1 MKVFARVRRPKK
13 ARGNILFR
21 YGWKI
26 TLLLL
31 LAGAVFAVFLFYG
44 TWAQTFHMKSVG
56 EMPER
61 STVYDADGKIYSRLA
76 GANRLKVSL
85 SEVSPEFIAA
95 VLAREDA
102 RFYDHKGIDWRGVVR
117 ALSRDVVR
125 MKAKEGAS
133 SLTMQLARNSLP
145 LGGRTFSRKLL
156 EAMVAL
162 RIEREFT
169 KQQILELYVNRIY
182 FGSGCY
188 GVETA
193 SQAYFGKNASKLNLS
208 EAALLAGLIRGPN
221 RFSPL
226 KNPKGAAVQRDAVL
240 DRMVALKKITSSQAE
255 QAKKTKIVTH
265 PKRMPQIQE
274 NYAMDAVQRALSLI
288 LTQDQMDDGGLSI
301 YTTLDSSVQNAAQD
315 ALETQ
320 LSKIERQSNFRH
332 PTKAEYKPPENGEGD
347 AAMPYLEGAVVMIDN
362 ASGGIRALVGGRD
375 YAQSKFNRA
384 LAPANR
390 QIGSAFKPFVY
401 TVAFSHG
408 LFPSSAISDGPIQP
422 GEIDGAGN
430 WSPGNSDGTYGGVM
444 PCSYGLI
451 HSRNTMSV
459 RVGQFAGLDTVQ
471 KIANDLG
478 IAQNIPHG
486 PASYIGSFESN
497 LKDLTSAY
505 TVFPNAGVR
514 RQAYIIERIDDQR
527 HKPIYLSAHISSP
540 ALDPGATWMTS
551 RLMQEVLTQG
561 TAASARSLGFKLP
574 AAGKTGTTN
583 DYKDAWFIGYTTTLT
598 CGVWV
603 GFDQPTTIIPHGYG
617 AALALPVWT
626 QVNII
631 QPNHCNRPCH
641 CNTRRSVR
649 FPTNSPPP
657 AAGGPVRL
665 TILICLS
672 IRCQTPPARC
682 MAGSNGRLHNRP
694 RMGLRKRLRSRAASS
709 NRSGDSSDANGFRT
723 NAVNCDGQSS
733 TGKIQHARSLL

>member
-1 MKVFARVRRPKK
+1 MKLFARLRRPKK

-31 LAGAVFAVFLFYG
+31 LAGAAFAVFLFYG
-44 TWAQTFHMKSVG
+44 TWAQSFDMKSVG

-61 STVYDADGKIYSRLA
+61 STVYDVDGKIYSRLA

-85 SEVSPEFIAA
+85 SEVSPQFIAA
-95 VLAREDA
+95 VLAREDT
-102 RFYDHKGIDWRGVVR
+102 RFYEHKGIDWRGVLR
-117 ALSRDVVR
+117 ALARDVVSR
-125 MKAKEGAS
+125 SAKEGAS

-182 FGSGCY
+182 FGTGCY

-208 EAALLAGLIRGPN
+208 EAALLAGLIRSPN

-226 KNPKGAAVQRDAVL
+226 KNPDGSAIQRDAVL
-240 DRMVALKKITSSQAE
+240 DRMVALKKITPSQAE

-301 YTTLDSSVQNAAQD
+301 YTTLDPSLQNAAQD

-320 LSKIERQSNFRH
+320 LSKIEHQANFRH
-332 PTKAEYKPPENGEGD
+332 PPKAEYKPPENGEGD
-347 AAMPYLEGAVVMIDN
+347 AAMPYLEGAVVVIDN
-362 ASGGIRALVGGRD
+362 SSGGIRALVGGRD

-390 QIGSAFKPFVY
+390 QVGSSFKPFVY
-401 TVAFSHG
+401 AIAFSHG
-408 LFPSSAISDGPIQP
+408 LLPGAAISDGPIQP

-430 WSPGNSDGTYGGVM
+430 WSPANSDGTYGGTM
-444 PCSYGLI
+444 PCSYGLV

-459 RVGQFAGLDTVQ
+459 RVGQYAGLDAVQ
-471 KIANDLG
+471 KIATDLG

-505 TVFPNAGVR
+505 SVFPNAGVR
-514 RQAYIIERIDDQR
+514 KQAYIIERIDDQQ
-527 HKPIYLSAHISSP
+527 HKPIYLSAHITSQ
-540 ALDPGATWMTS
+540 AIDPGAAWMTS
-551 RLMQEVLTQG
+551 EVMEDVLTKG
-561 TAASARSLGFKLP
+561 TAASARSLGFRLP

-583 DYKDAWFIGYTTTLT
+583 DYKDAWFVGFTSTLT

-603 GFDQPTTIIPHGYG
+603 GFDQPTTIVAHGYG
-617 AALALPVWT
+617 AALSLPVWT
-626 QVNII
+626 QVMNKASRHYPAEPLQPKMPI
-631 QPNHCNRPCH
+631 QRATVCSISNQLATTGCTSAGAAYDIDLPVDKIPTVACQVHGGSQWPFAQQAPNGAPKAP
-641 CNTRRSVR
+641 T
-649 FPTNSPPP
+649 FP
-657 AAGGPVRL
+657 
-665 TILICLS
+665 
-672 IRCQTPPARC
+672 
-682 MAGSNGRLHNRP
+682 GRLF
-694 RMGLRKRLRSRAASS
+694 KS
-709 NRSGDSSDANGFRT
+709 FRRFF
-723 NAVNCDGQSS
+723 G
-733 TGKIQHARSLL
+733 GR

>member
-13 ARGNILFR
+13 TRANILFR

-31 LAGAVFAVFLFYG
+31 LAAGVFAIFLFYG
-44 TWAQTFHMKSVG
+44 TWAQTFDMKNVG

-61 STVYDADGKIYSRLA
+61 STVYDVDGKIYSRLA

-95 VLAREDA
+95 VLAREDS
-102 RFYDHKGIDWRGVVR
+102 RFYEHKGIDWRGVLR
-117 ALSRDVVR
+117 ALSRDVVT

-145 LGGRTFSRKLL
+145 LGGRSFSRKLL
-156 EAMVAL
+156 EAMVSL

-182 FGSGCY
+182 FGTGCY

-208 EAALLAGLIRGPN
+208 EAALLAGLIRSPN

-226 KNPKGAAVQRDAVL
+226 KNPQGAAVQRDAVL
-240 DRMVALKKITSSQAE
+240 DRMVALKKITLAQAE

-274 NYAMDAVQRALSLI
+274 NYAMDAVQRALSQI
-288 LTQDQMDDGGLSI
+288 LTEDQMDDGGFSI
-301 YTTLDSSVQNAAQD
+301 YTTLDPAVQNSAQD
-315 ALETQ
+315 AIEKQ
-320 LSKIERQSNFRH
+320 LTKIEHQSNFHH
-332 PTKAEYKPPENGEGD
+332 PLKADYKPPENGEGD
-347 AAMPYLEGAVVMIDN
+347 AAMPYLEGAVVVIDN
-362 ASGGIRALVGGRD
+362 ASGGIRGLVGGRD

-390 QIGSAFKPFVY
+390 QVGSAFKPFVY

-408 LFPSSAISDGPIQP
+408 LLPSSAISDGPLQP
-422 GEIDGAGN
+422 GEIEGAGS
-430 WSPGNSDGTYGGVM
+430 WSPANSDGTYGGTM
-444 PCSYGLI
+444 LCSYGLI

-459 RVGQFAGLDTVQ
+459 RVGQFAGLNAVQ

-478 IAQNIPHG
+478 ISQNLPHG
-486 PASYIGSFESN
+486 PAIYIGSFETD
-497 LKDLTSAY
+497 LKDLTAAY
-505 TVFPNAGVR
+505 SIFPNAGAR
-514 RQAYIIERIDDQR
+514 KQAYIIERIDDQQ
-527 HKPIYLSAHISSP
+527 HKPIYRSAHVSTA

-551 RLMQEVLTQG
+551 RLMEAVLTQG

-583 DYKDAWFIGYTTTLT
+583 DYKDAWFLGYTSTLT

-617 AALALPVWT
+617 AALALPVWV
-626 QVNII
+626 QVMNKAAQHYPADPL
-631 QPNHCNRPCH
+631 QPPMPLQH
-641 CNTRRSVR
+641 TRVCSISNQLA
-649 FPTNSPPP
+649 TTGCM
-657 AAGGPVRL
+657 AAGTAYDLDLPVDKIPTGACQVHGGSQWPFAQQAPNEPQKAL
-665 TILICLS
+665 TS
-672 IRCQTPPARC
+672 P
-682 MAGSNGRLHNRP
+682 GRFF
-694 RMGLRKRLRSRAASS
+694 RS
-709 NRSGDSSDANGFRT
+709 FRRFF
-723 NAVNCDGQSS
+723 G
-733 TGKIQHARSLL
+733 R